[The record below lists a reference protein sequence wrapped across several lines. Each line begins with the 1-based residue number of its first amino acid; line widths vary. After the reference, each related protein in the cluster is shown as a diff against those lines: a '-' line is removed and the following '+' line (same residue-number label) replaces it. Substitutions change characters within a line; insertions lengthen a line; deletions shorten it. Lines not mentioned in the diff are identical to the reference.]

1 MRCSRCHSYAI
12 NPTDHGRLP
21 DVDLDLCDVCY
32 WRVRAEVLPR
42 VLDRLAASELRAVE
56 YGDRIVE
63 AGGADMNRGQFLRM
77 NTLVIERV
85 LEHRHGD
92 LRDTR
97 LEPRHGCGSRPSVD
111 PGDDREC

>member
-1 MRCSRCHSYAI
+1 
-12 NPTDHGRLP
+12 
-21 DVDLDLCDVCY
+21 
-32 WRVRAEVLPR
+32 
-42 VLDRLAASELRAVE
+42 
-56 YGDRIVE
+56 
-63 AGGADMNRGQFLRM
+63 M